1 MYYAM
6 RDKKVTE
13 PYGHHLCNINIII
26 VTLLNWSFALAHSSG
41 LPLLKD
47 LTKAIRH
54 LMKQHHRNHL
64 NMFIISIVIDFIVI
78 SALAIVFKNNEWT
91 DILAFLACGTSQFFD

>member
-1 MYYAM
+1 MPVFWEHLD
-6 RDKKVTE
+6 RQPLPK
-13 PYGHHLCNINIII
+13 PYGHHHCNINIII

-54 LMKQHHRNHL
+54 YMKQHYRNHL
-64 NMFIISIVIDFIVI
+64 NMFIISIDFIVI

-91 DILAFLACGTSQFFD
+91 DILAF